1 MEVVWRICPIGHQAA
16 VFNILP
22 LGVDGGKARRVDKRD
37 DVPSVVP
44 EHPVSDDNYP
54 VGAHK
59 DGWPEPE
66 QVFGASRRD
75 LDDTQL
81 TYPSRTFLGRI
92 EFRYCRRTV
101 GVEKDRYR

>member
-44 EHPVSDDNYP
+44 EHPVSDNNHP
-54 VGAHK
+54 VGADK

-66 QVFGASRRD
+66 QIFGASRRD

-81 TYPSRTFLGRI
+81 T
-92 EFRYCRRTV
+92 
-101 GVEKDRYR
+101 